1 MGLLDRLINKG
12 ARAIGD
18 AMADKLADTLQGDNE
33 VGDAF
38 RSMKSAVTEF
48 AETTMNDVKQNMQ
61 YNSQNDTEGYSY
73 VKEKSFEE
81 KLQTIL
87 ENAGNY
93 EVRKN
98 ISPDELEMEY
108 GQQIYARGGNF
119 AAPELITYGIYKDGC
134 LALYVRY
141 WDVYREY
148 NRAANRQI
156 KQFCDGNG
164 IKMLD
169 FFDYL
174 PNEEGYMDQRI
185 REQLV

>member
-18 AMADKLADTLQGDNE
+18 AMADKLVDTLKGDNE
-33 VGDAF
+33 IGDAF
-38 RSMKSAVTEF
+38 RSVKSAVTEI
-48 AETTMNDVKQNMQ
+48 AETTVNEVQHTMQ
-61 YNSQNDTEGYSY
+61 ANSQNDTETYAPAR
-73 VKEKSFEE
+73 EQSFEE
-81 KLQTIL
+81 KLQAIL

-98 ISPDELEMEY
+98 ISPDELEMEC
-108 GQQIYARGGNF
+108 GQQIYIRGGCYS
-119 AAPELITYGIYKDGC
+119 APELITYGIYRDGYRV
-134 LALYVRY
+134 LYVRL
-141 WDVYREY
+141 WDTYREY
-148 NRAANRQI
+148 NHAANRQI

-174 PNEEGYMDQRI
+174 PNEENYMDQRI

>member
-12 ARAIGD
+12 ARALGD
-18 AMADKLADTLQGDNE
+18 AMADKLVDTLKGDNE

-38 RSMKSAVTEF
+38 RSMKSAVTEI
-48 AETTMNDVKQNMQ
+48 AEATVNEVQHTMQA
-61 YNSQNDTEGYSY
+61 NSQNDTEGDAP
-73 VKEKSFEE
+73 VVEKSFEE

-98 ISPDELEMEY
+98 ISPDELETEY
-108 GQQIYARGGNF
+108 GQQIYIRGGCYS
-119 AAPELITYGIYKDGC
+119 APELITYGIYRDGYRV
-134 LALYVRY
+134 LYVRL
-141 WDVYREY
+141 WDTYREY
-148 NRAANRQI
+148 NHAANRQI